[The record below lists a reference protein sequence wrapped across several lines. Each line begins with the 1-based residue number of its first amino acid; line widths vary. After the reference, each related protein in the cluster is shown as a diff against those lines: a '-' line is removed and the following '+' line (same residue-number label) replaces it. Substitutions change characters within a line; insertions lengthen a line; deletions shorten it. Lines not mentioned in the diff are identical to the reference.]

1 MDNSFNFNNT
11 KILHAVSKENELNH
25 IINQLNQVI
34 FCTLRPTL
42 DA

>member
-1 MDNSFNFNNT
+1 MDYSFKLNNT
-11 KILHAVSKENELNH
+11 KILHALSKKNELNH

-42 DA
+42 EA